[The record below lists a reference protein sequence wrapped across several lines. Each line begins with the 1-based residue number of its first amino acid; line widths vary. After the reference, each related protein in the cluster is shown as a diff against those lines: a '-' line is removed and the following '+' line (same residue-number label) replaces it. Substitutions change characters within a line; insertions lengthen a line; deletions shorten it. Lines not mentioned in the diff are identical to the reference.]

1 MTLHPEVQRKAQEEL
16 DRVVGTDRLP
26 TFADRDNL
34 PYLEALVSE
43 VHRWMPVSPMGMCS
57 DALALEGG
65 LTNIIGAPH
74 RLLQDDEHAGY
85 FIPGGSIVLANI
97 L

>member
-1 MTLHPEVQRKAQEEL
+1 MTLHPEIQRKAQEEL

-43 VHRWMPVSPMGMCS
+43 VHRWMPVSPMGM
-57 DALALEGG
+57 
-65 LTNIIGAPH
+65 
-74 RLLQDDEHAGY
+74 
-85 FIPGGSIVLANI
+85 
-97 L
+97 